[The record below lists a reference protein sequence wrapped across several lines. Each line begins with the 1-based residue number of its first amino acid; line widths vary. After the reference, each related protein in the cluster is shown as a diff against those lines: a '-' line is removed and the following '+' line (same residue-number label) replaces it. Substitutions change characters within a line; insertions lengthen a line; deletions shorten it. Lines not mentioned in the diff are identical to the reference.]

1 MATLFTAEGYLDV
14 YAQFDADLY
23 CGLSGGGILQVGSRM
38 ASSIPDANV
47 VRIGDGVMVTS
58 EGRAII
64 ITAGSYDDFDIPVGA
79 AGVTAYYVIG
89 YRLYSGQDNIRVAEQ
104 FVYTASSATDLPASS
119 GTLREGATEVYV
131 PVYRVRQEGLTI
143 TSVTA
148 LVDTL
153 YPLSY
158 FKTVLESLSSQNASL
173 TALINNHFV
182 QPGTRVDG
190 TAWVTGTITNSGK
203 DIMFNLPLTKPLAPA
218 IRTVQVVGMYAK
230 VRQGNKYLWGTAAAR
245 KDVDPEEVTAYKAD
259 YGVNIVWSHRT
270 ALSGALN
277 NDVVGIDV
285 EARLRFTT

>member
-1 MATLFTAEGYLDV
+1 MATLFTAEGYMDV
-14 YAQFDADLY
+14 YAQYDADLY
-23 CGLSGGGILQVGSRM
+23 CGLSGGGILQVGGRM
-38 ASSIPDANV
+38 AYSTPDANV
-47 VRIGDGVMVTS
+47 VRIGDGILVTS

-64 ITAGSYDDFDIPVGA
+64 IPAGSYDDFDIPVGT
-79 AGVTAYYVIG
+79 AGITAYYVIG
-89 YRLYSGQDNIRVAEQ
+89 YRLYSDQDNIRVAEQ

-148 LVDTL
+148 LMDTL

-158 FKTVLESLSSQNASL
+158 FKTMIGNLSAQNATL
-173 TALINNHFV
+173 TALINSHFV

-190 TAWVTGTITNSGK
+190 TGWVTGTITNSGK
-203 DIMFNLPLTKPLAPA
+203 DIMFNLPLTKPLAPG
-218 IRTVQVVGMYAK
+218 VSGVEVVGMYAK
-230 VRQGNKYLWGTAAAR
+230 VRQNGKYLYGSASSRAA
-245 KDVDPEEVTAYKAD
+245 VDPKEVTAYKAD
-259 YGVNIVWSHRT
+259 YGINIVWKHNT
-270 ALSGALN
+270 ALSGAVN